1 MPNPDSQGIDDEV
14 ERIIKRYKKY
24 VERKARY
31 AYEAFEDKDDSFT
44 RASQQI
50 KMQDSEFKF
59 IKEVIYNYLDLDVN
73 KKRKAAC
80 FAIDAEQLLNRFSFV
95 WQSAKFSIKV

>member
-73 KKRKAAC
+73 KKRRRIMTSSRIDEESYEESKEIIPPTKA
-80 FAIDAEQLLNRFSFV
+80 N
-95 WQSAKFSIKV
+95 K